1 MPAWLLPRRQ
11 LVGQGGHA
19 GSNRVTRQVRVTVRG
34 VLVHT
39 FTRIHFDDEAAAD
52 SLDTVLASVPA
63 ARRCRTPVWQR
74 GQRLFFSRC
83 RLG

>member
-1 MPAWLLPRRQ
+1 MPAWLLPRHQ

-19 GSNRVTRQVRVTVRG
+19 GSNRVTRQVRVSVRG

-39 FTRIHFDDEAAAD
+39 FTRIHFDGEAAAD
-52 SLDTVLASVPA
+52 SLDAVAASVPA
-63 ARRCRTPVWQR
+63 ARRCRTPVWQS